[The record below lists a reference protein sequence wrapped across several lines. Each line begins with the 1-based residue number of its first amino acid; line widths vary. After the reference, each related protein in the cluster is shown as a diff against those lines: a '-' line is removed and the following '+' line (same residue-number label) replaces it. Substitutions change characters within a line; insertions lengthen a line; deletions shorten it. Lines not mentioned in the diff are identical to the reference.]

1 MEIDPHNLDGMPLKE
16 WFALRHRARTNLLF
30 LCHDV
35 LNMKDV
41 DPAIKPHESMLDVLQ
56 KFKGGTEA
64 KDITKETLTL
74 PKLKFGYK
82 PAVPM
87 WDLQHISPARKT
99 LVLCSRGFL
108 KSSICTV
115 GHSIQWSINYPNVRI
130 LLSSGTGDQ
139 INLFMSG
146 ILQNYRF
153 NDVFRWLFPE
163 YVPWGQ
169 VDKFGGFSG
178 MTCKARTAI
187 LNEPTFR
194 TTSIGSAVAGG
205 HFDVIKHDDVV
216 NEENVRTP
224 DSILTVNQHLSMTAP
239 LLERRHGMP
248 GWTDYIGT
256 RYDYTD
262 AYGLVLDA
270 EKKLAEE
277 NRTYA
282 IVFEPAWTGLWGTDS
297 AVAQW
302 PERLPIREL
311 KNIEND
317 PLQGPNMLASQY
329 GLIPRPGK
337 SGLIES
343 RKEIVWTPRRVL
355 NELYAALRLH
365 VTVDLHGMAPQT
377 AANKH
382 ADNDYTA
389 ITLAGFS
396 REGHCY
402 ILSIFHGRP
411 TPFEVIEYLFTL
423 YHQHPRI
430 IDIKVQVDHIFNT
443 LAPFLQ
449 RAQTQRQKF
458 LPIVPLK
465 VNNQVSKK
473 NKIRGLQPWFKAG
486 TISFADDLVPRFH
499 LEEEIIRFPRFHD
512 DILDTIRDQMD
523 NRDGTVVG
531 DASYNPSMTT
541 PPIGTQQQ
549 LPGTNAIF
557 AGFDSNGTP
566 LWRNITDETQLVSN
580 VDEYTGI

>member
-1 MEIDPHNLDGMPLKE
+1 MPLPE
-16 WFALRHRARTNLLF
+16 WFRLRQLCRTNLYF

-35 LNMKDV
+35 LGMKDIDLRV
-41 DPAIKPHESMLDVLQ
+41 KPHKSMMDVLQ
-56 KFKGGTEA
+56 KFPGGTEA

-74 PKLKFGYK
+74 PKLKYGYK
-82 PAVPM
+82 PHTPM
-87 WDLQHISPARKT
+87 WSLKHVSPARKT
-99 LVLCSRGFL
+99 LILCSRGFL

-115 GHSIQWSINYPNVRI
+115 GHSIQWNINYPNVRI
-130 LLSSGTGDQ
+130 LISSGTGDQ
-139 INLFMSG
+139 VNKFMSG
-146 ILQNYRF
+146 ILQHYRF

-163 YVPWGQ
+163 FVPWGK
-169 VDKFGGFSG
+169 VDKFGSGAG
-178 MTCKARTAI
+178 MTCMARTAI
-187 LNEPTFR
+187 LNEHTFS

-205 HFDVIKHDDVV
+205 HFDVEKHDDVV

-224 DSILTVNQHLSMTAP
+224 DSILTVNQHLTMTAP
-239 LLERRHGMP
+239 LLERREGKP

-262 AYGLVLDA
+262 AYGKVLDG
-270 EKKLAEE
+270 EKKLPYER
-277 NRTYA
+277 RTYA
-282 IVFEPAWTGLWGTDS
+282 IVFEPAWTGRWGTDTAKS
-297 AVAQW
+297 QW
-302 PERLPIREL
+302 ESRLSLQEL

-329 GLIPRPGK
+329 GLIPRPSK
-337 SGLIES
+337 SGLIED
-343 RKEIVWTPRRVL
+343 RREIIWTPRKVL
-355 NELYAALRLH
+355 NELYATLRLH

-402 ILSIFHGRP
+402 IISIYHGRP
-411 TPFEVIEYLFTL
+411 TPFEVIEYLFFL

-449 RAQTQRQKF
+449 RAQTQRQRF

-473 NKIRGLQPWFKAG
+473 NKIRGLQPWFKSG
-486 TISFADDLVPRFH
+486 TISFAEDIVPRFH
-499 LEEEIIRFPRFHD
+499 LEEEILRFPRFHD
-512 DILDTIRDQMD
+512 DILDTVRDQME
-523 NRDGTVVG
+523 NRDGTPIG

-541 PPIGTQQQ
+541 PPIGTQQ

-557 AGFDSNGTP
+557 AGFDMNGVP
-566 LWRNITDETQLVSN
+566 LWRGITDESKVIDN
-580 VDEYTGI
+580 VDEYTGL